1 MRENFWP
8 GGNIGVPAPKWL
20 IVAKYQYRITT
31 SSIRGIRPYFPYL
44 VIGFLAVYVTFI
56 APAIVALFVNDFL
69 TFIITQA
76 AIPMVQI
83 ILFMFFF
90 YLILFPISD
99 TLREMQ
105 TNQLEI
111 FLKAPIKPGDVLLGE
126 FLGRMPLY
134 AIVIVVITGTFTALM
149 KPLGFDW
156 AQNAIVIITFVI
168 TLLSAIWI
176 GTVIAALLRTRL
188 GKTVRGKDVG
198 RALSIVVALPLVAVM
213 YAILGGGL
221 LQALVDPATGGMVRT
236 ILGLLPSSWGAEIF
250 AGFVTNPGNIGAVG
264 LETLTRFVGLI
275 AFSAVALWLGTRAAN
290 RAYSLEL
297 TTFIAPKARKD
308 GLFYKTVRLLG
319 GGGSSGNLLV
329 SVFKDY
335 GRRLE
340 NLSWIAYAVVVIA
353 MLRIFLSDPYSKP
366 EDPLINLSEMG
377 IPFLTA
383 FVVGA
388 VSRGKETIFLY
399 KKTPSGIGK
408 FVKARLLQ
416 GLLVTIPIAAV
427 LIVVSTV
434 SAPQMTLAFLL
445 STTILGLLRT
455 VASVV
460 LVLGLAL
467 TIPIFSEGSRER
479 AMGPVINLIIVLFA
493 TIVLSIELPRRGL
506 SFGNVLPNLDRLMS
520 VFYDHLLLTAIFLLA
535 GSALLYIGTR
545 KLSKIE

>member
-1 MRENFWP
+1 MRENFWL
-8 GGNIGVPAPKWL
+8 GGNIELPEPKWL

-31 SSIRGIRPYFPYL
+31 SGIRGIRPYFPYL
-44 VIGFLAVYVTFI
+44 VIAFLAVYVTFL

-69 TFIITQA
+69 AFIITQA

-90 YLILFPISD
+90 YMMLFPISD

-111 FLKAPIKPGDVLLGE
+111 FLKAPVKPGDVLLGE
-126 FLGRMPLY
+126 FLGKMPFY

-149 KPLGFDW
+149 KPLGLDL
-156 AQNAIVIITFVI
+156 AQNAIVIMTFVL
-168 TLLSAIWI
+168 TFLSALWI
-176 GTVIAALLRTRL
+176 GTVISALLRTRL

-198 RALSIVVALPLVAVM
+198 RALSIVIALPLIAVS

-221 LQALVDPATGGMVRT
+221 VQALVDPATGGIVRT

-264 LETLTRFVGLI
+264 LETLTRFVGLVV
-275 AFSAVALWLGTRAAN
+275 FSVAVLWLGTRAAN

-297 TTFIAPKARKD
+297 TTFIAPRARKD
-308 GLFYKTVRLLG
+308 GLFYKIVRLLG

-329 SVFKDY
+329 SIFKDY

-340 NLSWIAYAVVVIA
+340 NLSWIVYAVAVIA
-353 MLRIFLSDPYSKP
+353 FLRIFLSDPYSKP
-366 EDPLINLSEMG
+366 EDPLISLSEMG

-383 FVVGA
+383 FVVGT

-399 KKTPSGIGK
+399 KKTPSGIEK
-408 FVKARLLQ
+408 FVKARLVQ
-416 GLLVTIPIAAV
+416 GLVVTIPIAAV

-434 SAPQMTLAFLL
+434 SVPQIASTFLL
-445 STTILGLLRT
+445 TTTTVGLLRT
-455 VASVV
+455 AASVV

-479 AMGPVINLIIVLFA
+479 ALGPVINLIIVLFA
-493 TIVLSIELPRRGL
+493 TIILSIELPRRGL
-506 SFGNVLPNLDRLMS
+506 SFGNMLPNLDRIVS
-520 VFYDHLLLTAIFLLA
+520 VLYDHLLLTAIFFLV
-535 GSALLYIGTR
+535 GGALLYVGTR

>member
-1 MRENFWP
+1 
-8 GGNIGVPAPKWL
+8 V
-20 IVAKYQYRITT
+20 VAKYQYRITT

-44 VIGFLAVYVTFI
+44 VIGFLAVYVTFV

-69 TFIITQA
+69 AFIITQA

-126 FLGRMPLY
+126 FLGKMPFY

-198 RALSIVVALPLVAVM
+198 RALSIVIVLPLIAVT

-221 LQALVDPATGGMVRT
+221 VQALVDPATGGMVRT

-264 LETLTRFVGLI
+264 LETLTRFVGLVV
-275 AFSAVALWLGTRAAN
+275 FSAAALWLGTRAAN

-340 NLSWIAYAVVVIA
+340 NLSWIVYAVVLIA
-353 MLRIFLSDPYSKP
+353 LLRIFISDPYSKP

-383 FVVGA
+383 FVVGS

-416 GLLVTIPIAAV
+416 GLLVAIPIAAV
-427 LIVVSTV
+427 LIVVSTASV
-434 SAPQMTLAFLL
+434 PQMTLTSAL
-445 STTILGLLRT
+445 TMTILGLLRT
-455 VASVV
+455 VAVVV

-479 AMGPVINLIIVLFA
+479 ALGPVINLMIVLFA
-493 TIVLSIELPRRGL
+493 TIILSIELPRSGL
-506 SFGNVLPNLDRLMS
+506 SFGNVLPNLDRLTS

-535 GSALLYIGTR
+535 GGSLLYIGTR
-545 KLSKIE
+545 RLSRIE

>member
-1 MRENFWP
+1 
-8 GGNIGVPAPKWL
+8 
-20 IVAKYQYRITT
+20 
-31 SSIRGIRPYFPYL
+31 L
-44 VIGFLAVYVTFI
+44 VVYVTFV

-69 TFIITQA
+69 AFIITQA

-90 YLILFPISD
+90 YLILFPIGD

-105 TNQLEI
+105 TSQLEI

-126 FLGRMPLY
+126 FLGKMPFY

-156 AQNAIVIITFVI
+156 TQNAIVIITFVI
-168 TLLSAIWI
+168 TLLSALWI
-176 GTVIAALLRTRL
+176 GTVIAALPRTRL

-198 RALSIVVALPLVAVM
+198 RALSIVIALPLIAVM
-213 YAILGGGL
+213 YSIFGGGL

-250 AGFVTNPGNIGAVG
+250 AGFVTNPGNIGAVS
-264 LETLTRFVGLI
+264 LETLTRFVGLVV
-275 AFSAVALWLGTRAAN
+275 FSAVALWLGTRAAN

-297 TTFIAPKARKD
+297 TTFIAPKAKED

-329 SVFKDY
+329 SIFKDY
-335 GRRLE
+335 SRRLE
-340 NLSWIAYAVVVIA
+340 NLSWIVYALAVIIF
-353 MLRIFLSDPYSKP
+353 LRIFLSDPYSKP
-366 EDPLINLSEMG
+366 EDPLINLSEMR

-383 FVVGA
+383 FVVGT

-399 KKTPSGIGK
+399 KKTPSGIEK

-416 GLLVTIPIAAV
+416 GLVVAIPIAAV
-427 LIVVSTV
+427 VIVVLTV
-434 SAPQMTLAFLL
+434 SVPQMTLTSALT
-445 STTILGLLRT
+445 TTILGLLRT
-455 VASVV
+455 VALVV

-479 AMGPVINLIIVLFA
+479 ALGPVINLIIVLFA
-493 TIVLSIELPRRGL
+493 TIMLSIELPRRGL
-506 SFGNVLPNLDRLMS
+506 SFGNMLPNLDRLTS

-535 GSALLYIGTR
+535 GVALLYIGTR
-545 KLSKIE
+545 RLSRIE

>member
-1 MRENFWP
+1 
-8 GGNIGVPAPKWL
+8 VPAPKWL
-20 IVAKYQYRITT
+20 TVAKYQYRITT
-31 SSIRGIRPYFPYL
+31 SGIRRIRPYFPYL
-44 VIGFLAVYVTFI
+44 AIAFLAAYVTFV

-69 TFIITQA
+69 TFITTQA

-90 YLILFPISD
+90 YLMLFPISD
-99 TLREMQ
+99 TLREMK
-105 TNQLEI
+105 TSQLEI

-126 FLGRMPLY
+126 FLGKMPFY
-134 AIVIVVITGTFTALM
+134 AIAIAVITGTFTALM

-156 AQNAIVIITFVI
+156 AQNAIVIVTFVI
-168 TLLSAIWI
+168 TLLSALWI

-198 RALSIVVALPLVAVM
+198 RALSIVIALPLIAVM

-236 ILGLLPSSWGAEIF
+236 ILNLLPSSWGAEIF
-250 AGFVTNPGNIGAVG
+250 AGFVTNPSNIGAVG
-264 LETLTRFVGLI
+264 LETLTRFVGLV
-275 AFSAVALWLGTRAAN
+275 AFSAMALWLGTRAAN

-297 TTFIAPKARKD
+297 TTFIAPKVRED

-329 SVFKDY
+329 SIFKDY

-340 NLSWIAYAVVVIA
+340 NLSWIVYAVAVIA
-353 MLRIFLSDPYSKP
+353 FLRIFLSDPYSKP
-366 EDPLINLSEMG
+366 EDPLINLSEMA

-383 FVVGA
+383 FVVGT

-399 KKTPSGIGK
+399 KKTPSGIEK

-416 GLLVTIPIAAV
+416 GLLVAIPIAAV

-434 SAPQMTLAFLL
+434 SVPHIALTFLPT
-445 STTILGLLRT
+445 TTILGLLRT
-455 VASVV
+455 AASVV

-479 AMGPVINLIIVLFA
+479 ALGPVINLIIVLFA
-493 TIVLSIELPRRGL
+493 TIILSIELPRRGL
-506 SFGNVLPNLDRLMS
+506 SFGNMLPNLDRLVS
-520 VFYDHLLLTAIFLLA
+520 VLYDHLLLTAIFFLV
-535 GSALLYIGTR
+535 GGALLYVGTR

>member
-1 MRENFWP
+1 MRENFWL
-8 GGNIGVPAPKWL
+8 GGNIELPEPKWL

-31 SSIRGIRPYFPYL
+31 SGIRRIRPYFPYL
-44 VIGFLAVYVTFI
+44 VIAFLAVYVAFL

-69 TFIITQA
+69 AFIITQA

-90 YLILFPISD
+90 YMMLFPISD

-111 FLKAPIKPGDVLLGE
+111 FLKAPVKPGDVLLGE
-126 FLGRMPLY
+126 FLGKMPFY

-149 KPLGFDW
+149 KPLGLDL
-156 AQNAIVIITFVI
+156 AQNAIVIITFVL
-168 TLLSAIWI
+168 TFLSALWI
-176 GTVIAALLRTRL
+176 GTVISALLRTRL

-198 RALSIVVALPLVAVM
+198 RALSIVIALPLIAVM

-264 LETLTRFVGLI
+264 LETLTRFVGLVV
-275 AFSAVALWLGTRAAN
+275 FSVAVLWLGTRAAN

-297 TTFIAPKARKD
+297 TTFIAPRARKD
-308 GLFYKTVRLLG
+308 GIFYKAVRLLG

-329 SVFKDY
+329 SIFKDY

-340 NLSWIAYAVVVIA
+340 NLSWIVYAVAVIA
-353 MLRIFLSDPYSKP
+353 FLRIFLSDPYSKP
-366 EDPLINLSEMG
+366 EDPLISLSEMG

-383 FVVGA
+383 FVVGT

-399 KKTPSGIGK
+399 KKTPSGIEK

-416 GLLVTIPIAAV
+416 GLVVAIPIAAV

-434 SAPQMTLAFLL
+434 SVPQIASTFLL
-445 STTILGLLRT
+445 TATMLGLLRT
-455 VASVV
+455 AASVV

-479 AMGPVINLIIVLFA
+479 ALGPVINLIIVLFA
-493 TIVLSIELPRRGL
+493 TIILSIELPRRGL
-506 SFGNVLPNLDRLMS
+506 SFGNMLPNLDRLVS
-520 VFYDHLLLTAIFLLA
+520 VLYDHLLLTAIFFLV
-535 GSALLYIGTR
+535 GSALLYVGTR